1 MSTISSS
8 TATQHIQRDAD
19 GDVQMMD
26 AYPPVQI
33 QADTDEEERISNAST
48 LIENHDREVD
58 ADGDVEMT
66 DAHALDL
73 DDKDKEEEIKN
84 STSAPTSSSIS
95 SSSASSAVG
104 RTTDVDSVKKIE
116 RWAETTSVPNATLT
130 KPAAVKSVSINVGLL
145 RVQYDAEDGHV
156 DIHGY

>member
-1 MSTISSS
+1 MSTISSP

-26 AYPPVQI
+26 AYPPVQC
-33 QADTDEEERISNAST
+33 QVDTDEDDRTSNATT
-48 LIENHDREVD
+48 LIENHDDREMD

-66 DAHALDL
+66 DAYALDQE
-73 DDKDKEEEIKN
+73 DKDKNVEIK
-84 STSAPTSSSIS
+84 SSRSSSTT
-95 SSSASSAVG
+95 SASSSVG

-116 RWAETTSVPNATLT
+116 RWAETASVPSAALT

-145 RVQYDAEDGHV
+145 RVQYDSEEGHI
-156 DIHGY
+156 DIQGY